1 MSFRISAGVAV
12 LLVGSGLAAAQTPPV
27 SPARAELDEVRR
39 LASVLDYSGAMKL
52 FESVQTK
59 TPDAIDSLDALKI
72 QIVYLEMGQT
82 AKFLDLERWLIARYK
97 SPTVSTDAERSVKGY
112 LIWKG
117 ATDPTILRHALEMT
131 KFARERA
138 VASGEGEY
146 QGFFDTAYGIALYR
160 LGRYAEAAKWLP
172 GQLTHQDV
180 LVRTLAL
187 GFTAMN
193 EFKLGNRAR
202 SHELMSRARK
212 EQPNLPKLGSP
223 TIGPDWTDV
232 LITKMVMA
240 EAEALIQ
247 P

>member
-27 SPARAELDEVRR
+27 SPARAQLDEVRR
-39 LASVLDYSGAMKL
+39 LASVLDYPAAMTL
-52 FESVQTK
+52 FESVQAK
-59 TPDAIDSLDALKI
+59 TPDAIESLDGLKI
-72 QIVYLEMGQT
+72 QIVYLETGHT
-82 AKFLDLERWLIARYK
+82 DKFLDLERWLIARYK
-97 SPTVSTDAERSVKGY
+97 SPKVSTDAERSVKGY

-131 KFARERA
+131 RFARERA

-160 LGRYAEAAKWLP
+160 LGRYGEAAKWLP
-172 GQLTHQDV
+172 GQLAHQDV

-202 SHELMSRARK
+202 AHELMSRARK
-212 EQPNLPKLGSP
+212 EQPNLPQLGSP

-240 EAEALIQ
+240 EAEGLIK

>member
-39 LASVLDYSGAMKL
+39 LASVLDYAAAMTL
-52 FESVQTK
+52 FESVQAK
-59 TPDAIDSLDALKI
+59 TPDAIESLDGLKI
-72 QIVYLEMGQT
+72 QIVYLETGHT
-82 AKFLDLERWLIARYK
+82 DKFLNLERFLIARYK
-97 SPTVSTDAERSVKGY
+97 SPKVSTDAERSVKGY

-117 ATDPTILRHALEMT
+117 ATDPTILSHALEMT
-131 KFARERA
+131 RFARERA

-172 GQLTHQDV
+172 GQLDHQDV

-212 EQPNLPKLGSP
+212 DQSNLPKLGSP
-223 TIGPDWTDV
+223 TIGADWTDV

-240 EAEALIQ
+240 EAESLTQ